1 MKYRDV
7 KQPNYRHVGKYM
19 PRKEAKDIVTGK
31 ATFLDDFSLPHMLH
45 ARTKRSPYPHARIV
59 KIDTSAAVAL
69 EGVHA
74 VITGENAPFMAVL
87 GYPVHRKF
95 FEDKVCQ
102 VGEPVA
108 LVAAETLE
116 IADAAVDL
124 IKVEYEPLPAVYRA
138 DEALLPG
145 APKLY
150 EERFPDN
157 EVDPGCPYFQPD
169 GPWWQIKRGDVE
181 KGFKEADFVAS
192 DKILFNEM
200 PCPAAPEAPSVM
212 ARFDENDVFTM
223 WASAG
228 SAHIMKL
235 ELEAY
240 MPGFITDI
248 HTSNVGGCYGNKQAM
263 LVQAISVC
271 MLAHATHRPVKLVL
285 SKAEQLTSFEV
296 RLGSVMEAK
305 IGMNKDGIVTAVQG
319 NWLVDNGSVCNATGG
334 QVGVGLGEAQLVLA
348 KCENWDMDSKMVVTN
363 RQQAGIVRGY
373 GGQELNSCLERLACA
388 VMQQGNFDPLD
399 VFKKNYVAHGDRYQ
413 WRDGR
418 TYRSRSSFFFPEVMQ
433 ATADRFGWAEKW
445 KGWLKPTS
453 INGTKARGVG
463 MGVIGNADIQED
475 NTEAIVRIV
484 PQLDVTNVGGGQCF
498 VIIETDVTES
508 GMGTR
513 SNACKVAA
521 EVFNCPTEWVRITP
535 SGSLWNPSNFG
546 LCGSRGTITTL
557 KPVSEAAADAK
568 RKAMEI
574 ASHKL
579 ERPVDQLYMKDMVIY
594 VRDVP
599 EEVSIPVSKLADREL
614 SIVGYG
620 KHTEKFDCPSC
631 MTVFVEVE
639 VDLETGHTEVVRL
652 AGGSDIGQVIDSK
665 ALEMQLHGGIGSAC
679 LDTAIF
685 EECCLDQATGRLMA
699 NSMIDYKWRTFN
711 EIPPYDAYV
720 MESQVDTFMFK
731 AMGIGEISGAA
742 LASAALMAISNAI
755 GVSVKEYPATPAL
768 ILKALGKA

>member
-7 KQPNYRHVGKYM
+7 RQPNYRHVGKYT
-19 PRKEAKDIVTGK
+19 PRKEAKGIVTGK
-31 ATFLDDFSLPHMLH
+31 TTFLDDFTVPHMLF
-45 ARTKRSPYPHARIV
+45 ARTKRSPFPHAKIV
-59 KIDTSAAVAL
+59 KIDTSAAEAL
-69 EGVHA
+69 EGVRA
-74 VITGENAPFMAVL
+74 VITGQNMPFVAVL
-87 GYPVHRKF
+87 GYPVHRRF

-108 LVAAETLE
+108 LVAADSVD
-116 IADAAVDL
+116 IADEALDL
-124 IKVEYEPLPAVYRA
+124 IKVEYEQLPAVFRA
-138 DEALLPG
+138 DETLLDG

-150 EERFPDN
+150 PERFPNN

-169 GPWWQIKRGDVE
+169 GAWWQVRRGDPE
-181 KGFKEADFVAS
+181 KALKEADFVAS
-192 DKILFNEM
+192 DKIEFNEM
-200 PCPAAPEAPSVM
+200 PCPAAPEAPSLI
-212 ARFDENDVFTM
+212 AKYEGNELFTI
-223 WASAG
+223 WASVG
-228 SAHIMKL
+228 SSHIMKL

-240 MPGFITDI
+240 MPGMITDI
-248 HTSNVGGCYGNKQAM
+248 NTFNVGGCYGNKQAM
-263 LVQAISVC
+263 LVQAISAC
-271 MLAHATHRPVKLVL
+271 LLSHATRQPVKLVL

-296 RLGSVMEAK
+296 RLGSVMEAT
-305 IGMNKDGIVTAVQG
+305 IGMNKDGIVTAVKG

-348 KCENWDMDSKMVVTN
+348 KCENWDLDSKMVVTN

-399 VFKKNYVAHGDRYQ
+399 VFKKNYVAHGDKYQ

-433 ATADRFGWAEKW
+433 ETADRFNWAEKW

-453 INGTKARGVG
+453 VHGTKARGVG

-475 NTEAIVRIV
+475 NTEAVVRIV

-498 VIIETDVTES
+498 VTVETDVTES
-508 GMGTR
+508 GMGQR

-521 EVFNCPTEWVRITP
+521 EVLNCPVEWVSITP
-535 SGSLWNPSNFG
+535 SGSKFNPSNFG

-557 KPVSEAAADAK
+557 KPVSEAAMDAK

-579 ERPVDQLYMKDMVIY
+579 ERPVDQLYMRDMVIY
-594 VRDVP
+594 VRDEP
-599 EEVSIPVSKLADREL
+599 EISIPVSKLAHREL
-614 SIVGYG
+614 SIIGYG
-620 KHTEKFDCPSC
+620 SHIEKFDLPSC
-631 MTVFVEVE
+631 MTVFIEVD
-639 VDLETGHTEVVRL
+639 VDLETGHTEIIKL
-652 AGGSDIGQVIDSK
+652 AGGTDIGQIIDTK

-685 EECCLDQATGRLMA
+685 EECCMDPASGRLMA

-711 EIPPYDAYV
+711 EFPPYDAYV
-720 MESQVDTFMFK
+720 MESQLDTFMFK
-731 AMGIGEISGAA
+731 AVGIGEISGAA

-755 GVSVKEYPATPAL
+755 GVSVKEYPATPARV
-768 ILKALGKA
+768 LKALGKA

>member
-7 KQPNYRHVGKYM
+7 KQPNYRHIGKYM
-19 PRKEAKDIVTGK
+19 PRKEAKEIVTGK

-45 ARTKRSPYPHARIV
+45 ARTKRSPYPHAKIV
-59 KIDTSAAVAL
+59 KIDTSAAEAL

-74 VITGENAPFMAVL
+74 VITGQNAPFMAVL

-95 FEDKVCQ
+95 FDDKVCQ

-124 IKVEYEPLPAVYRA
+124 IKVEYEQLPAVFRA
-138 DEALLPG
+138 DDALQPG
-145 APKLY
+145 APQLY
-150 EERFPDN
+150 ERFPGN

-169 GPWWQIKRGDVE
+169 GPWWQVKKGDPDQAL
-181 KGFKEADFVAS
+181 KEADYVAS
-192 DKILFNEM
+192 DKIDFNEM
-200 PCPAAPEAPSVM
+200 PCPAAPEAPSVI
-212 ARFDENDVFTM
+212 ARYDGNDVFTM

-248 HTSNVGGCYGNKQAM
+248 NTFNVGGCYGNKQAM
-263 LVQAISVC
+263 LVQAICVC
-271 MLAHATHRPVKLVL
+271 LLAHATKRPVKLVL

-296 RLGSVMEAK
+296 RLGSVMEAT
-305 IGMNKDGIVTAVQG
+305 IGMNKDGIVTAVKG
-319 NWLVDNGSVCNATGG
+319 DWLVDNGSVCNATGG
-334 QVGVGLGEAQLVLA
+334 QVGVGLGEAQLVLG
-348 KCENWDMDSKMVVTN
+348 KCQNWFMDSKMVVTN

-373 GGQELNSCLERLACA
+373 GGQELNSCLERLMCA
-388 VMQQGNFDPLD
+388 VMQQGNFDPLE
-399 VFKKNYVAHGDRYQ
+399 VFKKNYVAHGDTYQ

-418 TYRSRSSFFFPEVMQ
+418 TYRSRGSLFIPEAMQ
-433 ATADRFGWAEKW
+433 QAADRFDWAGKW

-453 INGTKARGVG
+453 VSGTKARGVG

-498 VIIETDVTES
+498 VIVETDVTES
-508 GMGTR
+508 GMGQR
-513 SNACKVAA
+513 SNACKVVA

-535 SGSLWNPSNFG
+535 SGSTYNPSNFG

-557 KPVSEAAADAK
+557 KPVSEAALDAK
-568 RKAMEI
+568 KKAMEM
-574 ASHKL
+574 AAHKL
-579 ERPVDQLYMKDMVIY
+579 ERPEDQLYMRDMVIY

-599 EEVSIPVSKLADREL
+599 EINIPVSRLAHREL

-620 KHTEKFDCPSC
+620 KHVEKFDCPSC
-631 MTVFVEVE
+631 VAVFIEVE

-652 AGGSDIGQVIDSK
+652 ASGSDLGQIIDTK
-665 ALEMQLHGGIGSAC
+665 TVEMQLHGGIGSAC

-685 EECCLDQATGRLMA
+685 EECSLDHATGRLLA
-699 NSMIDYKWRTFN
+699 SSMIDYKWRTFN
-711 EIPPYDAYV
+711 EFPPFDSYV
-720 MESQVDTFMFK
+720 MESQIDVSMFK
-731 AMGIGEISGAA
+731 AIGIGEVSGAA

-755 GVSVKEYPATPAL
+755 GVSVKEYPATPARV
-768 ILKALGKA
+768 LKALGKA